1 MKWKVFLLVGG
12 LAAQFSVSPVLQ
24 AHEANVRAPDEP
36 VSRTRTP
43 VQLPNLPGLIT
54 LKCDFHMHTVFSD
67 GLVWPT
73 VRVEEAWRQGL
84 DAIAIT
90 DHIESQRYR
99 ADVSTNHNR
108 SHEIASALGVD
119 LGILVIRGGE
129 ITRQMPPGH
138 LNAIFLTNVSA
149 LAVPDWSDALQIA
162 RAQGAFI
169 FWNHPGWNRQLT
181 DGQIKWHP
189 EHTQLHEAGLIHG
202 IEIANHREYYPVA
215 HRWAIDKKLTLFSNS
230 DIHPP
235 INLDYYV
242 HPRDIRPMTLVFARE
257 RTVEGIKEAL
267 FDRRTAVLWAG
278 RLLGE
283 ARFLR
288 PLFDGSIRVLN
299 PTVTVSGRGRVLLQV
314 HNDSSVDFILERSED
329 PADLTIPRQLTLPA
343 QKTVLLEVSGRG
355 HPAAGIRQVNLPYR
369 VRNLLPAPDEP
380 LPVTIGVEID
390 FVPAARN

>member
-1 MKWKVFLLVGG
+1 
-12 LAAQFSVSPVLQ
+12 
-24 AHEANVRAPDEP
+24 
-36 VSRTRTP
+36 
-43 VQLPNLPGLIT
+43 
-54 LKCDFHMHTVFSD
+54 MHTVFSD